1 MIKSITSLVVLIFI
15 SLVAV
20 AQPTS
25 SKEQQDLERQRQQLK
40 NELEQTQA
48 LLENSKKNT
57 KENLSTLAHINHKL
71 NIQGNVIDNISREI
85 NLMDNSIYKSQR
97 DVNKLQALLDTLKQE
112 YAKSMVY
119 AYKNRSNSDFLNFIF
134 SSASFNDAIKRVA
147 YMKSY
152 RNYREMQ
159 GENILHTQILLKDRI
174 SELSGNK
181 VRKNTVLEVQS
192 KELDQLQV
200 QQEEKNKIVQKLKA
214 QTKDL
219 NNQLAAKK
227 KQMQKVN
234 VAIAAAIKRAIDD
247 ARKASA
253 AKAAEDKRKRDAMV
267 KTADPMIG
275 NTKTTTVKTP
285 KSTPAKP
292 SNDLLPTEADVTLN
306 ASFIKNRGSLPWP
319 VNSGYILLHFGL
331 NKLGVGVEVNSNGIS
346 IGCDIGIPVKAVFD
360 GEVVLVNNY
369 DDIQMVV
376 VKHGEYFTCY
386 SNITGVNVAK
396 YSQVRVGQVIGKS
409 AANLDGVGA
418 VDFQIS
424 KEKNEVDPLQWL
436 KHR

>member
-1 MIKSITSLVVLIFI
+1 MNKHIFSIAVLLFVSI
-15 SLVAV
+15 VAI
-20 AQPTS
+20 AQPTT

-174 SELSGNK
+174 AELSGSK
-181 VRKNTVLEVQS
+181 IKKNTVLEVQS

-234 VAIAAAIKRAIDD
+234 VAMAAAIKRAIDD
-247 ARKASA
+247 AKKASA
-253 AKAAEDKRKRDAMV
+253 IKAAEDKKKRDALI
-267 KTADPMIG
+267 KIADA
-275 NTKTTTVKTP
+275 NTGTVKTGTVKP
-285 KSTPAKP
+285 AKVIPAKP
-292 SNDLLPTEADVTLN
+292 SNDLLPTDADVTLN

-331 NKLGVGVEVNSNGIS
+331 NKLGVGVDVNCNGIS
-346 IGCDIGIPVKAVFD
+346 IGCDIGVPVKVVFD

-376 VKHGEYFTCY
+376 VKHGEFFTGY
-386 SNITGVNVAK
+386 SNITGVNVSK
-396 YSQVRVGQVIGKS
+396 GSQVRVGQVIGKS

-424 KEKNEVDPLQWL
+424 KEKNDVDPIQWL
-436 KHR
+436 KRR